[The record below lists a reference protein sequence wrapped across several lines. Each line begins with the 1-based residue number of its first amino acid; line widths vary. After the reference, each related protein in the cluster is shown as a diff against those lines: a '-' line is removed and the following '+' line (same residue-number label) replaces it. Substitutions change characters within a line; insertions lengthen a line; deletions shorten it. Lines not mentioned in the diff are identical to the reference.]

1 MKKHRRYSIAVCLLV
16 LSAMLATPVFA
27 NSSWR
32 WLTDTRP
39 YDLLPMAIV
48 MTLTIEILAINYIPR
63 VNKLAQTAFWVTLGN
78 LMSFGSTYLVTYL
91 GSGVIKTF
99 DEMLEYTPVY
109 TIGIFSFLLT
119 AAVEI
124 PLIHWRLSKGFD
136 ERQHRNLLLTLLCV
150 NGLTTALVFILER
163 TLAPGRW

>member
-1 MKKHRRYSIAVCLLV
+1 MKKHRWYSIAVCLFG
-16 LSAMLATPVFA
+16 LSAMLATPIFA

-32 WLTDTRP
+32 WLSDTRP

-63 VNKLAQTAFWVTLGN
+63 VNKLAQTTFWVTLGN
-78 LMSFGSTYLVTYL
+78 LMSFGSTYLFTYL
-91 GSGVIKTF
+91 GSGVVKTF

-136 ERQHRNLLLTLLCV
+136 EKRHRNLLLTLLCV

-163 TLAPGRW
+163 TLASGRW